1 MKEHIVGRLD
11 QLRTELRKGQER
23 LAELERE
30 VASVN
35 SAMLRI
41 SGAVQVLEELLEH
54 PLSNTPRG
62 DIEDPVNDAVPL
74 AARQS
79 GS

>member
-1 MKEHIVGRLD
+1 MKEHIVGRLE

-23 LAELERE
+23 LAELEQE

-41 SGAVQVLEELLEH
+41 SGAVQVLEELLAH
-54 PLSNTPRG
+54 PLSTPRG
-62 DIEDPVNDAVPL
+62 DIEDPVNDAVPV